1 MKSQCRFSRNVTR
14 RLLPFV
20 WLLVI
25 SVSTPALFVGVA
37 AADEVGFHFVSIN
50 YPGAVLTEAEGIA
63 PNGDIP
69 GLYVNSSG
77 VVHGFL
83 LHQGAFSA
91 IDYPGSAYS
100 DLRATTPG
108 GDIVGNY
115 AMPGENPGYV
125 FTPAG
130 APVNI
135 HGFVL
140 KRDGTFTALAPY
152 PGHPNMIT
160 QRILPDGSVLGCIHD
175 HDFGSWMRGFV
186 LRDGVYTG
194 LDGTLDGLSLPSSM
208 NNGATPDLGQIA
220 GFFMDMGSNK
230 RRSYVIQNG
239 SLTLFDYPSAS
250 VVSTRAWDIN
260 PSGAIVGDYRDA
272 TGVHGFLL
280 EDGSFASLTFPGAT
294 VTQARGINPG
304 GAIVGWYTDAT
315 GTHGF
320 LAIPMP
326 RNSQ

>member
-1 MKSQCRFSRNVTR
+1 MSCRLIPSGLIGLV
-14 RLLPFV
+14 LL
-20 WLLVI
+20 LGTA
-25 SVSTPALFVGVA
+25 SAAEPAFN
-37 AADEVGFHFVSIN
+37 FVSIN
-50 YPGAVLTEAEGIA
+50 YPGAVLTQAEGIS
-63 PNGDIP
+63 PDGDIP
-69 GLYVNSSG
+69 GLYVDSSG

-83 LHQGAFSA
+83 LHRGVFST

-115 AMPGENPGYV
+115 SMPGENPGYV
-125 FTPAG
+125 FTPGG

-140 KRDGTFTALAPY
+140 KRDGTFIPLPPY
-152 PGHPNMIT
+152 PDHPNMIT
-160 QRILPDGSVLGCIHD
+160 QRILPDGSVLGCFHNL
-175 HDFGSWMRGFV
+175 DFGSWMRGFV

-220 GFFMDMGSNK
+220 GFFMDMGTNK
-230 RRSYVIQNG
+230 RPSYVIQNG
-239 SLTLFDYPSAS
+239 SLSLFDYPSAS
-250 VVSTRAWDIN
+250 VVSTRAWDMN

-272 TGVHGFLL
+272 TGVHAFLL
-280 EDGSFASLTFPGAT
+280 ENGSFASLTFPGAT

-320 LAIPMP
+320 LAVPMP
-326 RNSQ
+326 PDNQ